1 MFVPERKS
9 LIWTLLLASIIV
21 MASPASGSD
30 YPFGSKVLPNQSD
43 IGRPLFPLPAET
55 TVAFWDI
62 GTPGYDEEDPVYLH
76 IGPSASGTTNAND
89 VRLTFLDD
97 MAAGSKVTFHDY
109 DMNKPITQLPSIISF
124 LDIHGS
130 RAYDLNDPVYLHHFD
145 YSDYSY
151 RDDSE
156 NSANMMTGFS
166 ERLPYRGR
174 EISSPGLGFALF
186 TDNYK
191 LFISDKILDKR
202 PRKVGELRGL
212 AIEVVRGLKAD
223 YYHVLGTWLIKIQP
237 HEREE
242 DGPRRDD
249 ESADRKGYDLRAQF
263 IQTNDV
269 RISSMGELIAGTKVT
284 NFDEDQNKLVAWPPL
299 ASFLGQA
306 TDTTKM
312 GFFDANGNGVYDYQD
327 DVYLNVPAGVSKG
340 VVTVNNVR
348 LSGPIL

>member
-1 MFVPERKS
+1 MFVQERKS

-21 MASPASGSD
+21 MLSPASSSG

-43 IGRPLFPLPAET
+43 IGRPLFPLSAET
-55 TVAFWDI
+55 TMAFWDI
-62 GTPGYDEEDPVYLH
+62 GTPGYDEGDPVYLH

-89 VRLTFLDD
+89 VRLTFF
-97 MAAGSKVTFHDY
+97 ANASPGSKVTFHDY
-109 DMNKPITQLPSIISF
+109 DMNKPIKQLPSIISF
-124 LDIHGS
+124 LDLHGS
-130 RAYDLNDPVYLHHFD
+130 RAYDLDDPVYLHHFPND
-145 YSDYSY
+145 DYSY
-151 RDDSE
+151 LDDSE

-174 EISSPGLGFALF
+174 EIYSHGLSYALF

-202 PRKVGELRGL
+202 PRKVGEMRGL

-223 YYHVLGTWLIKIQP
+223 YYHVLGTWLIKIQIP
-237 HEREE
+237 KMVADDSSQD
-242 DGPRRDD
+242 DGSTGSRWKDP
-249 ESADRKGYDLRAQF
+249 SAQF

-269 RISSMGELIAGTKVT
+269 RLSSMGNLIAGTKVT
-284 NFDEDQNKLVAWPPL
+284 NFHADQNKLVSWPPL
-299 ASFLGQA
+299 ASFLGPA

-312 GFFDANGNGVYDYQD
+312 GFFDVNGNGVYDYED

-340 VVTVNNVR
+340 LVTVNNVR